1 MTGWLNLRWRHL
13 RLLTTSGWVKVR
25 RHVCSVEDLR
35 GCCYV
40 KAYASLAR
48 YLFPE
53 RVGPIYR
60 LHRAYPIATDFG
72 IDIDGYMAGLP
83 LRRLVRG
90 SFFEDEVEHAR
101 LLALEALD
109 AVRQNYAKVRAVF
122 TGRRGY
128 QLWILDFDWRDWVQR
143 EPRSARDLVWLMA
156 LGKARYARV
165 IAAQL
170 SWLDEA
176 HLCVMEDLTR
186 LFALPGTVDRRTG
199 LAVVEVDLE
208 RPAAEHLA
216 LAARLAAGRERGLLR
231 RQTPAKGGCG
241 DELNAKPPPAPSQ
254 PRGSPPP
261 RACTCWPQPSPRE
274 PSMRHARCHHA
285 RTQP

>member
-1 MTGWLNLRWRHL
+1 MHWLDLRWRHV
-13 RLLTTSGWVKVR
+13 RLMTGRGWVKVWR
-25 RHVCSVEDLR
+25 RVRSVEDLR
-35 GCCYV
+35 GCSYV

-72 IDIDGYMAGLP
+72 IDVDGYMACLP
-83 LRRLVRG
+83 LRRLVRA

-101 LLALEALD
+101 LLALEALG
-109 AVRQNYAKVRAVF
+109 AVRQNYSEVKAVF

-128 QLWILDFDWRDWVQR
+128 QLWIFDFDWRDWVQR
-143 EPRSARDLVWLMA
+143 EPRTLRDTVWLMA

-165 IAAQL
+165 VAAQL

-176 HLCVMEDLTR
+176 HLEVMEDLTR

-208 RPAAEHLA
+208 RPAVEHLA
-216 LAARLAAGRERGLLR
+216 LAARLAAGREWGLLR

-241 DELNAKPPPAPSQ
+241 DELRAKPPPAPSQ
-254 PRGSPPP
+254 PRGSPPSLACSGSRLP
-261 RACTCWPQPSPRE
+261 SPPGPSARPSRCRRARPQP
-274 PSMRHARCHHA
+274 
-285 RTQP
+285 

>member
-13 RLLTTSGWVKVR
+13 RLLTTSSWVKVR
-25 RHVCSVEDLR
+25 RRVCSVEDLR
-35 GCCYV
+35 GCSYV

-72 IDIDGYMAGLP
+72 IDVDGYMARLP
-83 LRRLVRG
+83 LSRLVRA

-109 AVRQNYAKVRAVF
+109 TVRQNYARVRAVF

-128 QLWILDFDWRDWVQR
+128 QIWVLDFDWKDWVQR
-143 EPRSARDLVWLMA
+143 EPRTLHDLVWLMA

-170 SWLDEA
+170 AWIDEA
-176 HLCVMEDLTR
+176 HIEVMEDLTR

-199 LAVVEVDLE
+199 LMVVEVNLE
-208 RPAAEHLA
+208 RPAVEHLTR
-216 LAARLAAGRERGLLR
+216 AARLAAGREWGLLR
-231 RQTPAKGGCG
+231 RQTPSAGVVGM
-241 DELNAKPPPAPSQ
+241 S
-254 PRGSPPP
+254 
-261 RACTCWPQPSPRE
+261 
-274 PSMRHARCHHA
+274 
-285 RTQP
+285 

>member
-1 MTGWLNLRWRHL
+1 MYWLNLGQRHV
-13 RLLTTSGWVKVR
+13 RLLTERGWVKVKR
-25 RHVCSVEDLR
+25 RVRRLEDLR
-35 GCCYV
+35 GCSYV
-40 KAYASLAR
+40 KAYCSLAR

-90 SFFEDEVEHAR
+90 SFFEDEIEHAR

-109 AVRQNYAKVRAVF
+109 AVRSNYSKVKTVF

-128 QLWILDFDWRDWVQR
+128 QIWVLDFDWRDWV
-143 EPRSARDLVWLMA
+143 SRDPHTLRDTVWLMA

-165 IAAQL
+165 LAAQL
-170 SWLDEA
+170 AWIDEA
-176 HLCVMEDLTR
+176 HLEVMEDLTR

-208 RPAAEHLA
+208 RPAVEHIQR
-216 LAARLAAGRERGLLR
+216 AARLAAGREWGLPR
-231 RQTPAKGGCG
+231 RQAPSAGGCG
-241 DELNAKPPPAPSQ
+241 DELSAKPPPTPP

-261 RACTCWPQPSPRE
+261 RACTCSPQPSPPR
-274 PSMRHARCHHA
+274 PSMRPSRSRRA

>member
-1 MTGWLNLRWRHL
+1 MHWLGLRWRHV
-13 RLLTTSGWVKVR
+13 RLMTACGWVKVKR
-25 RHVCSVEDLR
+25 RARSVEDLR
-35 GCCYV
+35 GYSCI
-40 KAYASLAR
+40 KAYVSLAR

-53 RVGPIYR
+53 RVGPLYR
-60 LHRAYPIATDFG
+60 LHRAYPMGTDFG
-72 IDIDGYMAGLP
+72 VDVDGYMAGLP
-83 LRRLVRG
+83 LRRLVRA

-165 IAAQL
+165 VAAQL

-199 LAVVEVDLE
+199 LAVVEVNLE
-208 RPAAEHLA
+208 RPAAEHIA
-216 LAARLAAGRERGLLR
+216 LAARLAAGREWGLLR
-231 RQTPAKGGCG
+231 RHA
-241 DELNAKPPPAPSQ
+241 L
-254 PRGSPPP
+254 P
-261 RACTCWPQPSPRE
+261 RAEGLWG
-274 PSMRHARCHHA
+274 
-285 RTQP
+285 